1 MGLKEDFDKILEEA
15 EETLKEFGKYLKKV
29 IGYGTD

>member
-15 EETLKEFGKYLKKV
+15 EETLKEFGKSLKKV
-29 IGYGTD
+29 ISGGAD